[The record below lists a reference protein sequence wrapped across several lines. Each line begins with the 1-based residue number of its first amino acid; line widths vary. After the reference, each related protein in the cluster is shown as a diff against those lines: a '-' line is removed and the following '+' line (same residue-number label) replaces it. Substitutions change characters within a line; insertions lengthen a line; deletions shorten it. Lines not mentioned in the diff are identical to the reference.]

1 MTQRRRKGTGSVKQ
15 LEDGTYLVRLRQGN
29 KEKRR
34 KVSSKR
40 EANQTLK
47 DLQDE
52 FQREQENGVLI
63 NPNVT
68 VDSYFNQFLK
78 YKQASVSSTTYRRIE
93 STVDTHIK
101 PYFKKVKFNNL
112 SADMIQQRL
121 NDAYDNG
128 ISYSSVKKI
137 FEAFN
142 GCYKYAISRGDILPK
157 DNPMIAVTMIAKS
170 KFDQKNNEP
179 RYLRSDEWNNERE
192 RFYKEALRKYKN
204 GSYVYRYGPAMIFM
218 MNTGIRESEMCALSY
233 EDVKL
238 DERYIQVRNS
248 AASLKIDGKYKVV
261 IRENTTKWD
270 SGRYVP
276 LNDTA
281 FQMLTEMSK
290 MFHGNLIISTVHGTV
305 LPPVELTKTFN
316 RICKAANITENMDGV
331 GAHCLRHTYAT
342 VLFEQ
347 GIDAKTISELLGHSN
362 IQVTL
367 NTYVT
372 VANKMKMK
380 AVKIPKI

>member
-40 EANQTLK
+40 EVKQTLK
-47 DLQDE
+47 NLQDE
-52 FQREQENGVLI
+52 FQHEQENGILI

-78 YKQASVSSTTYRRIE
+78 FKQASVSTTTYRRIE

-101 PYFKKVKFNNL
+101 PYFKKVKFNHL

-121 NDAYDNG
+121 NDAHESG

-157 DNPMIAVTMIAKS
+157 DNPMIAVTMIAQS

-290 MFHGNLIISTVHGTV
+290 MFHGNLIISTVHETV